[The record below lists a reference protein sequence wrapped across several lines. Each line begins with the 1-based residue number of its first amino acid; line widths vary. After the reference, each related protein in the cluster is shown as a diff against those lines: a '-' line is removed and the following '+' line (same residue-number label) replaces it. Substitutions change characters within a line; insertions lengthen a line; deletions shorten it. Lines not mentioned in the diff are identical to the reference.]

1 MTRLLYRLALLL
13 VLATPLA
20 AQQQPQPPAGED
32 ALAKLLFTPELV
44 MQHQGEIGL
53 RPEQRTTITRAIGEF
68 QGKVLDLQWRMQES
82 AAKLGTLLGKPSI
95 DQAAAL
101 AQVDEVLGLEREV
114 KRAQMTLLIL
124 LKNTL
129 TPEQQGKLEQ
139 LRRKP

>member
-13 VLATPLA
+13 VLGTPLA

-82 AAKLGTLLGKPSI
+82 AARLATLLGKPSI

-114 KRAQMTLLIL
+114 KRAQLTLLIL